1 LVLDN
6 NRIYHAKQVQ
16 EFLREQ
22 EEQIMVCFLPPYF
35 PQWNPIEHLWKWRK
49 ESVIANRFH
58 KDLHAIEQLG
68 NSFLEVHCTS
78 L

>member
-1 LVLDN
+1 ML
-6 NRIYHAKQVQ
+6 
-16 EFLREQ
+16 
-22 EEQIMVCFLPPYF
+22 FLPPYF
-35 PQWNPIEHLWKWRK
+35 PQLNPIEHLWKWRK